1 MIENYTFNEYE
12 KRFEPLEKECTYCGE
27 AKMESMDDCCF
38 VSLYATS
45 DRTNLI
51 VYRSVKYSAIT
62 IGVPRCSSCKKI
74 HISTQSKAN
83 WVSLGISAFVL
94 IFIIYLF
101 FGFNPFSIVFGLFGI
116 FIGAVLIAPKLTET
130 YTNNNGIYTMKDG
143 AETNQVVNDLVMA
156 GWSFT
161 KPSA

>member
-1 MIENYTFNEYE
+1 MIENYTFNETHT
-12 KRFEPLEKECTYCGE
+12 RFEPLNNKCTYCGE
-27 AKMESMDDCCF
+27 AEMKSINDCCF
-38 VSLYATS
+38 VSLYAIN

-51 VYRSVKYSAIT
+51 VYRSVKYAAIT

-94 IFIIYLF
+94 VFIIYLF

-116 FIGAVLIAPKLTET
+116 FIGAVLLAPKLTET
-130 YTNNNGIYTMKDG
+130 YTSNQGIYTMKDG
-143 AETNQVVNDLVMA
+143 AETNQFIHDLVMS